1 MPPYLKAS
9 LQTEIKI
16 LRSFN
21 HPNIVSLIDVIY
33 ETKHVYIV
41 MEYCVM
47 DLAKYIKTN
56 KIDEN
61 KAKKILKQ
69 IISGN
74 SLFNE
79 KGFSQLIDKGIIH
92 RDLKPANILV
102 NSKGEF
108 KLADF
113 GFAKFVDH
121 FESKL
126 LYSIV
131 GTPLYMAPQ
140 ILKKTKYTTKCDI
153 WSIGFIYY

>member
-1 MPPYLKAS
+1 MDLPPYLRTS

-56 KIDEN
+56 KIDEA
-61 KAKKILKQ
+61 KAKKILRQ

-74 SLFNE
+74 
-79 KGFSQLIDKGIIH
+79 
-92 RDLKPANILV
+92 
-102 NSKGEF
+102 
-108 KLADF
+108 
-113 GFAKFVDH
+113 
-121 FESKL
+121 
-126 LYSIV
+126 
-131 GTPLYMAPQ
+131 
-140 ILKKTKYTTKCDI
+140 
-153 WSIGFIYY
+153 

>member
-74 SLFNE
+74 SSFY
-79 KGFSQLIDKGIIH
+79 KKDS
-92 RDLKPANILV
+92 V
-102 NSKGEF
+102 N
-108 KLADF
+108 
-113 GFAKFVDH
+113 
-121 FESKL
+121 
-126 LYSIV
+126 
-131 GTPLYMAPQ
+131 
-140 ILKKTKYTTKCDI
+140 
-153 WSIGFIYY
+153 

>member
-47 DLAKYIKTN
+47 DLSKYMKTT

-74 SLFNE
+74 
-79 KGFSQLIDKGIIH
+79 
-92 RDLKPANILV
+92 
-102 NSKGEF
+102 F
-108 KLADF
+108 KLIIKDS
-113 GFAKFVDH
+113 VN
-121 FESKL
+121 
-126 LYSIV
+126 
-131 GTPLYMAPQ
+131 
-140 ILKKTKYTTKCDI
+140 
-153 WSIGFIYY
+153 